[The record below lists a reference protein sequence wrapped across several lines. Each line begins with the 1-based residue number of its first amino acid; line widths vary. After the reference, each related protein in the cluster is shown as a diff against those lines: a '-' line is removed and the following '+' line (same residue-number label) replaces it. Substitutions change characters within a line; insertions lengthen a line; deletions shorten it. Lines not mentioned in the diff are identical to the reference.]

1 MTHFYDRSLKWVL
14 PLMAVLFISQAS
26 LSVKLGKWVH
36 PEGIEFSR
44 AHRMDRKVSSVLRAA
59 AILSGYKVLA
69 GHAFWIKVIQ
79 YYGDAFNSLD
89 RYSKLYDYCS
99 LASDLNPKFISI
111 YTLGASALAFHL
123 NRGNE
128 AIRLLQK
135 GINSNPNDI
144 RLKLMLVSIAYQNTQ
159 EYDRVIPFL
168 DAQIERGDAPYMLIN
183 ILANTYQKVG
193 RYPKA
198 IKLWKKIMRDTDSNE
213 MKIQAAQKLQEL
225 YTITKTLKKNLP

>member
-1 MTHFYDRSLKWVL
+1 
-14 PLMAVLFISQAS
+14 
-26 LSVKLGKWVH
+26 
-36 PEGIEFSR
+36 
-44 AHRMDRKVSSVLRAA
+44 
-59 AILSGYKVLA
+59 
-69 GHAFWIKVIQ
+69 
-79 YYGDAFNSLD
+79 
-89 RYSKLYDYCS
+89 
-99 LASDLNPKFISI
+99 
-111 YTLGASALAFHL
+111 
-123 NRGNE
+123 
-128 AIRLLQK
+128 
-135 GINSNPNDI
+135 
-144 RLKLMLVSIAYQNTQ
+144 MLVSIAYQNTQ